1 MVLPLSPTG
10 VGVNRVP
17 LAATRRTPGQM
28 LATQQELLVPYCAC
42 CAARLRPKCPDISS
56 PSFHEV
62 APPALTLHAICHA
75 TLLMLCHAQ
84 LPTLRFPRCAARAAQ
99 GLEDQIVPPNQAELM
114 FAELKKRGI
123 PTALVLFEGEQ
134 HGFRQST
141 NIRLAGWVAG
151 SVGLSLASAV

>member
-1 MVLPLSPTG
+1 MPC
-10 VGVNRVP
+10 
-17 LAATRRTPGQM
+17 
-28 LATQQELLVPYCAC
+28 CAC
-42 CAARLRPKCPDISS
+42 CAARLPPHMPRYIFAV
-56 PSFHEV
+56 FHEFG
-62 APPALTLHAICHA
+62 PPARMLHALCHA

-84 LPTLRFPRCAARAAQ
+84 LPMLRFPCCALRAAQ

-151 SVGLSLASAV
+151 SLGLSLANAV